1 MRPLSVRSMPFLALL
16 LAFLAGCMATPKVI
30 RFGPSFGSKSPN
42 APVEVFQ
49 TRVPDRPYQE
59 IALISVGDTDDDY
72 CMEQILLKAREL
84 GADAVILK
92 GRVGTTAVAV
102 PVGGMALASGS
113 DYGLSAIA
121 IRYK

>member
-16 LAFLAGCMATPKVI
+16 VALLAGCMASPKVM
-30 RFGPSFGSKSPN
+30 RFGPSFDSKSPN
-42 APVEVFQ
+42 AAVEVFQ
-49 TRVPDRPYQE
+49 THVPDRPYQE

-72 CMEQILLKAREL
+72 CMEQVLLKAREL

-92 GRVGTTAVAV
+92 GRVGTTAAAV
-102 PVGGMALASGS
+102 PVGGMALASGR